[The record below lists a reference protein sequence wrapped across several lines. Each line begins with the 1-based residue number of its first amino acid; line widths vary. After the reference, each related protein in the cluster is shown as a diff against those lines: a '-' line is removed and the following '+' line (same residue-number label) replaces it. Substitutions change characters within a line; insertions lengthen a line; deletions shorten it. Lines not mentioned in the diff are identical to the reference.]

1 MQIDHEI
8 EVPPPHIFHDARDLP
23 ERRGHEAI
31 AQRHAI
37 NDQHIIG
44 AACKLYN
51 LLARLP
57 DSDRDARARKTSPDR
72 MERGQAQHYVAEL
85 PEVNHEYVARLNTHC
100 SSNNAQN

>member
-8 EVPPPHIFHDARDLP
+8 EAAAAHVLHDARDLP

-72 MERGQAQHYVAEL
+72 MEGRQTQDHVAEL
-85 PEVNHEYVARLNTHC
+85 PEVNHEYVARLKTHC
-100 SSNNAQN
+100 S